1 MSLVTLTS
9 FIYFWGYLKLRG
21 KILDLD
27 SYVEGG
33 SVRCIKVSHV
43 KKRYFFLIIS
53 LINVN
58 KSTVSCNFFT
68 FT

>member
-21 KILDLD
+21 KTLDLD

-43 KKRYFFLIIS
+43 EKRYFF
-53 LINVN
+53 
-58 KSTVSCNFFT
+58 
-68 FT
+68 